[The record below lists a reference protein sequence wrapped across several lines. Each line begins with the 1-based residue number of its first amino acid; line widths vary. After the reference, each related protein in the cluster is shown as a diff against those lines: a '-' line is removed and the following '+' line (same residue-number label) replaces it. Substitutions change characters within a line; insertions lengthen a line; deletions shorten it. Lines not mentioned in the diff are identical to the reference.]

1 MWCPSFGRHICLV
14 LFLALHFIT
23 LKLRQNSSIILFF
36 ATPYIALESREYSS
50 IVLFFVPKPI
60 NLECIRYPSML
71 PFCTAQTIAFK
82 LRHRSQDLSPLF
94 VKSPNLTR
102 RLDHMEAYRM
112 LDRAIHNT
120 RK

>member
-1 MWCPSFGRHICLV
+1 
-14 LFLALHFIT
+14 
-23 LKLRQNSSIILFF
+23 
-36 ATPYIALESREYSS
+36 
-50 IVLFFVPKPI
+50 
-60 NLECIRYPSML
+60 ML
-71 PFCTAQTIAFK
+71 PFCTTQTIALK

-112 LDRAIHNT
+112 LDRAIHNA